1 MLPGWGNYTI
11 LVEEQSKWKRRNN
24 MKPANC
30 KWPRQI
36 ILASVLLAGLI
47 LSSSGLPAYAAAAP
61 DSHQTQS
68 HSPAGKGTTASAA
81 APITAKSVE
90 EFADAYFAREDVKEK
105 LTGAL
110 FVVVKDGKVLLN
122 KGYGYADMAS
132 KTPIDPDTT
141 LFRMASISKLF
152 TTTAVMKL
160 ADQGKIDLDRDISTY
175 MDGVTIPNPTGV
187 PLTMKNLMTHTTGY
201 DYTDFSGNT
210 PGVSLQD
217 YVKDNVPSVKIKPGE
232 AYRYDNMAFVQQG
245 YIVEN
250 AAKTDFNTYVKENI
264 FKPLGMIHSD
274 FHLSPQVEENL
285 AKTYDAAGKEIAV
298 YSNYPEIDPS
308 GSMFSTGSDMAKYML
323 AMLDG
328 GKLGDARILEEK
340 TTTTM
345 EAYQYGI
352 NESLP
357 VMSYGFESM
366 YSHLYNGQKAIGKG
380 GDLPGFHSWL
390 WLVPEQKVGAMIIVN
405 GEALDPR
412 MEMLGSFMDQFF
424 PEQHQPVTPMKSS
437 KESLAKFEG
446 KFQDLRTPLLSAE
459 VKAGEDGS
467 LMIKDALGT
476 HKLQQLEELLFQDEQ
491 GVKAGFKKDEHGK
504 IAYMYYNYPDS
515 FLKKLPEPRPFSDV
529 PADSPYA
536 AAIEQMH
543 IMQFLSQTDTG
554 TFRPEEAMTR
564 GEFVQILMKIPGFP
578 LSNEPVVFKDVTGHD
593 LAREI
598 QSAVA
603 YAGLKGTPDGRFEP
617 DRAITRQEAASIV
630 WGFIQSN
637 TSMPAPHAKLTGT
650 PPAPWASDAVR
661 FVAAI
666 HLFGPEVKVDAD
678 GAVDYEP
685 TRPMLRQEAAAMFAV
700 FCDRIPALLYGV
712 EG

>member
-1 MLPGWGNYTI
+1 MKSSNFKRPRQVI
-11 LVEEQSKWKRRNN
+11 LVT
-24 MKPANC
+24 
-30 KWPRQI
+30 I
-36 ILASVLLAGLI
+36 LLAGLI
-47 LSSSGLPAYAAAAP
+47 LSSSGLPAYAVAAP
-61 DSHQTQS
+61 NSNQIQT
-68 HSPAGKGTTASAA
+68 HSPVGKGTTASAA
-81 APITAKSVE
+81 TPITAQSVE
-90 EFADAYFAREDVKEK
+90 EFADAYFAREDVKKK

-110 FVVVKDGKVLLN
+110 FVVVKDGKILLN
-122 KGYGYADMAS
+122 KGYGYADMAA
-132 KTPIDPDTT
+132 KTPINPDTT

-152 TTTAVMKL
+152 TTTAVMQL
-160 ADQGKIDLDRDISTY
+160 AEQGKIDLERDISAY
-175 MDGVTIPNPTGV
+175 IEGVAIPNPTDV

-217 YVKDNVPSVKIKPGE
+217 YVKNNVPSVKIKPGE
-232 AYRYDNMAFVQQG
+232 AYRYDNMAFAQQG

-250 AAKTDFNTYVKENI
+250 VAKTDFNTYVKENI
-264 FKPLGMIHSD
+264 FKPLGMVHSD
-274 FHLSPQVEENL
+274 FSLSPQVKANL
-285 AKTYDAAGKEIAV
+285 ARTYDAAGKEIAV
-298 YSNYPEIDPS
+298 YPNYPEVDPS

-328 GKLGDARILEEK
+328 GKLGEVRILEEK

-345 EAYQYGI
+345 EAYQYYI

-405 GEALDPR
+405 GETLDPR
-412 MEMLGSFMDQFF
+412 MEILGSFMDQFF
-424 PEQHQPVTPMKSS
+424 PEQDQAVKSLKSS
-437 KESLAKFEG
+437 KESLAKFAG
-446 KFQDLRTPLLSAE
+446 KFQDLRIPLLSAE
-459 VKAGEDGS
+459 VKVGEDGS
-467 LMIKDALGT
+467 LTIKDALGT

-491 GVKAGFKKDEHGK
+491 GVKAGFKTDEQGK

-515 FLKKLPEPRPFSDV
+515 FLKKLPEPQLFSDV
-529 PADSPYA
+529 PANSPYA

-543 IMQFLSQTDTG
+543 IMQFLSQTDTD

-564 GEFVQILMKIPGFP
+564 GEFVQILMKISGFP
-578 LSNEPVVFKDVTGHD
+578 LSNEPAVFKDAAGHN
-593 LAREI
+593 LARDI

-637 TSMPAPHAKLTGT
+637 TFTSAPQAKLTGT
-650 PPAPWASDAVR
+650 PPAPWASDAVQ
-661 FVAAI
+661 FVAAM
-666 HLFGPEVKVDAD
+666 HLFGPEVKADAD

-685 TRPMLRQEAAAMFAV
+685 TRPMLRQEAAAMLAE
-700 FCDRIPALLYGV
+700 FCERIPALLFNAKG
-712 EG
+712 